1 MGVDRGVDRRTVN
14 TPTVTSSGRTVTA
27 MYLSHLSTAELVE
40 ARDAADYL
48 LGVNARLDS
57 VLLIKLD
64 TLQADLLAAIEDRE
78 PARLAGQA
86 RPQQP

>member
-1 MGVDRGVDRRTVN
+1 
-14 TPTVTSSGRTVTA
+14 

>member
-1 MGVDRGVDRRTVN
+1 MYFQHL
-14 TPTVTSSGRTVTA
+14 TA
-27 MYLSHLSTAELVE
+27 AELSK

-64 TLQADLLAAIEDRE
+64 TLRADLLAAIEDRE
-78 PARLAGQA
+78 PSGRAG
-86 RPQQP
+86 R